1 MNFSGKYRY
10 LTMMAGAAVM
20 LTTAHDA
27 QAQTVTVDTD
37 VDVQNTLTLT
47 VQKTLNFG
55 KIVAVDN
62 DATKVASVEL
72 DPVTGALGA
81 PATTGTPALIAILD
95 PTNVS
100 RGLIDVED
108 GANGAPINITINNVV
123 SPVLAT
129 KTFTLDLWETAYNAG
144 AATSRTAGT
153 TFTHAFDTTFNGGV
167 NTLKVGATLKTT
179 DVVYGDGNYDG
190 GFDVTFSY

>member
-1 MNFSGKYRY
+1 MNFSSKYKY

-20 LTTAHDA
+20 FTAHDGH
-27 QAQTVTVDTD
+27 AQTVIVDAD

-55 KIVAVDN
+55 KIAAADN
-62 DATKVASVEL
+62 NATKVASL
-72 DPVTGALGA
+72 DIDPVTGVLGA
-81 PATTGTPALIAILD
+81 PATTGAPALIAIVD
-95 PTNVS
+95 ATNVS

-123 SPVLAT
+123 DPALAA

-144 AATSRTAGT
+144 ASTSRTAGT
-153 TFTHAFDTTFNGGV
+153 TFTNTFDATFNGGV
-167 NTLKVGATLKTT
+167 NTLKIGATIKTN

>member
-1 MNFSGKYRY
+1 MNFSVKYKY
-10 LTMMAGAAVM
+10 MTLMAGAAMM
-20 LTTAHDA
+20 LSAHDSL
-27 QAQTVTVDTD
+27 AQTVTVDTD

-55 KIVAVDN
+55 KIIAVDN

-72 DPVTGALGA
+72 DPVLGTLAA
-81 PATTGTPALIAILD
+81 PATTGTPAVIAIVD
-95 PTNVS
+95 TTNVS
-100 RGLIDVED
+100 RALIDVED
-108 GANGAPINITINNVV
+108 GANGAPINITISNVV

-129 KTFTLDLWETAYNAG
+129 KTFDLDLWETAYNAG
-144 AATSRTAGT
+144 ASTSRTAGT
-153 TFTHAFDTTFNGGV
+153 TFTNAFDTTFNAGV
-167 NTLKVGATLKTT
+167 NTLKIGATLKTT

>member
-1 MNFSGKYRY
+1 MKFSSKYKY
-10 LTMMAGAAVM
+10 LTMMAGAAVVFS
-20 LTTAHDA
+20 AHDV
-27 QAQTVTVDTD
+27 QAQTVTVDAD

-55 KIVAVDN
+55 KIAAADN
-62 DATKVASVEL
+62 DATKVASL
-72 DPVTGALGA
+72 DIDPVTGVLGA
-81 PATTGTPALIAILD
+81 PATTGAPALIAIVD
-95 PTNVS
+95 ATNVS

-123 SPVLAT
+123 NPALAA
-129 KTFTLDLWETAYNAG
+129 KTFALDLWETAFNAG
-144 AATSRTAGT
+144 ASTSRTAGA
-153 TFTHAFDTTFNGGV
+153 TFTNAFDATFNGGV
-167 NTLKVGATLKTT
+167 NTLKIGASIKTT

>member
-1 MNFSGKYRY
+1 MKFSSKYKY

-20 LTTAHDA
+20 FTAHDGH
-27 QAQTVTVDTD
+27 AQTVTVDAD

-55 KIVAVDN
+55 KIAAADN
-62 DATKVASVEL
+62 DATKVASL
-72 DPVTGALGA
+72 DIDPVTGALGA
-81 PATTGTPALIAILD
+81 PATTGAPALIAIVD

-123 SPVLAT
+123 NPALAA

-144 AATSRTAGT
+144 ASTSSTAGV
-153 TFTHAFDTTFNGGV
+153 TFTNAFDTAFNGGV
-167 NTLKVGATLKTT
+167 NTLKIGASIKTT

>member
-1 MNFSGKYRY
+1 
-10 LTMMAGAAVM
+10 MAGAAMM
-20 LTTAHDA
+20 LSAHDSL
-27 QAQTVTVDTD
+27 AQTVIVDTD

-55 KIVAVDN
+55 KIIAVDN
-62 DATKVASVEL
+62 DGTKVATLDL
-72 DPVTGALGA
+72 DPVTGVLGA
-81 PATTGTPALIAILD
+81 PATTGTPALIAIVD
-95 PTNVS
+95 ATNVS

-123 SPVLAT
+123 NPALAA
-129 KTFTLDLWETAYNAG
+129 KTFTLDLWETAYNG
-144 AATSRTAGT
+144 GPSTSRTAGT
-153 TFTHAFDTTFNGGV
+153 TFTNTFDSAFGGGV
-167 NTLKVGATLKTT
+167 NTLKIGATIKTT

>member
-1 MNFSGKYRY
+1 MNISSKYVY
-10 LTMMAGAAVM
+10 LSMMAGAAM
-20 LTTAHDA
+20 LFSATDSR
-27 QAQTVTVDTD
+27 AQTVTVDAD

-62 DATKVASVEL
+62 DATKVASLDL
-72 DPVTGALGA
+72 DPVTGTLGA

-123 SPVLAT
+123 NPVLAT
-129 KTFTLDLWETAYNAG
+129 KTFALDLWETAYNAG
-144 AATSRTAGT
+144 PSTSRTAGT
-153 TFTHAFDTTFNGGV
+153 TFTNAFDTAFNGGV
-167 NTLKVGATLKTT
+167 NTLKIGASIKTT